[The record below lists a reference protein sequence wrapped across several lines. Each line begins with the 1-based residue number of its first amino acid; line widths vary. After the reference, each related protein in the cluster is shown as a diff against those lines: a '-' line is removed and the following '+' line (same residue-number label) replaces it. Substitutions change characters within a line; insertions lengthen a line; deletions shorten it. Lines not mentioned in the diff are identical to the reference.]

1 MSASALISRR
11 HCLLACCTAFS
22 ALGLAACATA
32 PSATESQDAL
42 IQRFY
47 QLVAAGDFDNCIPL
61 ISARSMSPEQLA
73 DFEPKLRRL
82 LAGAKAKIDSK
93 GGLQQVEVVE
103 RVLSEKDL
111 VTKLR
116 VLVTYRDGNTRRE
129 RINLFQEN
137 GVWKVQ
143 L

>member
-1 MSASALISRR
+1 MSRR
-11 HCLLACCTAFS
+11 HCLLACFTTFS

-42 IQRFY
+42 VQRFY
-47 QLVAAGDFDNCIPL
+47 QLVAAGDFDNSIRL
-61 ISARSMSPEQLA
+61 VSARTIAPEKLA
-73 DFEPKLRRL
+73 SFEDKLRRL
-82 LAGAKAKIDSK
+82 LTGAKRKIDSN

-103 RVLSEKDL
+103 REFSEETQ
-111 VTKLR
+111 VTKVW
-116 VLVTYRDGNTRRE
+116 VLVTYRDGSTRRE
-129 RINLFQEN
+129 RINLCQEN